1 MLTGH
6 KVNRIGE
13 GGTMLV
19 GPIARLIYLG
29 LAVATA
35 VAWCTEVGAQEDSG
49 SLRAPGLYM
58 KLDLEKH
65 EYLVAE
71 PIFLVT
77 WLENMGGKTEDYRT
91 RDLMDITVQ
100 DGQGRSLKMK
110 GMLPPE
116 EMSSAAISTRGSDPG
131 RARSRGTLPPG
142 EVTQKGGM
150 NILYFFGEGQRGCV
164 RFYLR
169 PGVYSVTATKVCSDT
184 ARFVVKEPT
193 EADDISAKELLIITS
208 DSCLTP
214 RFATYEKEYEFYE
227 NFVKRYPRCVY
238 TPVALV
244 SLLGLAETPP
254 FVDQPERKQ
263 HFAEYLI
270 ANFPESGFA
279 YRGLLA
285 LNASSVKSD
294 DKAAVAAG
302 IKSLKSRLLGAD
314 LRKRADELIGQLEK

>member
-1 MLTGH
+1 MFTGA
-6 KVNRIGE
+6 VI
-13 GGTMLV
+13 
-19 GPIARLIYLG
+19 RLIHCG
-29 LAVATA
+29 LTTAVA
-35 VAWCTEVGAQEDSG
+35 VAWCSLMGAQQG
-49 SLRAPGLYM
+49 NVSLEAPGLCM
-58 KLDLEKH
+58 RLDLEKH

-77 WLENMGGKTEDYRT
+77 WLENMGAKTEYYGT
-91 RDLMDITVQ
+91 QDLMDITVQ

-142 EVTQKGGM
+142 EVTQKGEM

-254 FVDQPERKQ
+254 FADQPERKQ

-294 DKAAVAAG
+294 DRAAVAAG
-302 IKSLKSRLLGAD
+302 IRSLKPRLLGAD
-314 LRKRADELIGQLEK
+314 LRNRADELMKQLEK